1 MHEIRIFRRK
11 VKIKQ
16 LQIVIDRRRRRRR
29 RSIVSPLRVKEDT
42 PHTIGL

>member
-11 VKIKQ
+11 DKTKQ
-16 LQIVIDRRRRRRR
+16 LQIVIGRRRRR

-42 PHTIGL
+42 PHTIGF